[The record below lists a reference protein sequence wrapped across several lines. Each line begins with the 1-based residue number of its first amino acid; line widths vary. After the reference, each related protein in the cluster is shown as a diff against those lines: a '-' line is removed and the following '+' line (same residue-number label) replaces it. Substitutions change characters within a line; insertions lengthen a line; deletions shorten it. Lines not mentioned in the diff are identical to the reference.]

1 MPPTVLVADDNRT
14 TTRTLGTLV
23 ERWGYEP
30 VLAFDGAEALAVL
43 EGQAVDVVITDLR
56 MPVVDGMELLARLQE
71 RWPETVVIV
80 ATAYGTIES
89 AVDAMKL
96 GAFDYLT
103 KPYDDKQ
110 LHAKLDKA
118 VEQRRLMQ
126 RVEHLDAR
134 VASFTADRLQGMG
147 EMMGASPGMRRVFD
161 EIEKVAE
168 TDTTV
173 LILGESGTGKE
184 LVAHAVHARSP
195 RGEAA
200 FVAAHCAAYAEGL
213 LESELFGHEKGAF
226 TGAGS
231 ARQGLVEAANGG
243 TLFLDEVGEL
253 PLEAQ
258 ARLLRVLQ
266 EGEIRRLGAVET
278 RKVDV
283 RLIAATHRDLR
294 QLAQT
299 GRFRE
304 DLFYRLNVVNLTLPA
319 LRDRGDDILELAERL
334 LERACVKLQKIRLRF
349 SDAALAALAAHH
361 WPGNVRELENAVERA
376 VILADGEEITPE
388 SLALGGQGGQ
398 GNPAP
403 NPSLPTPQAAPSGQE
418 TDEGAASLE
427 DYFVRFVRDNEGH
440 MTETALAEKLGI
452 SRKSLWERR
461 QRLGIPRR
469 RGR

>member
-1 MPPTVLVADDNRT
+1 MIGSCSAMRLLYERIRKVAPTESTVLV
-14 TTRTLGTLV
+14 
-23 ERWGYEP
+23 
-30 VLAFDGAEALAVL
+30 
-43 EGQAVDVVITDLR
+43 
-56 MPVVDGMELLARLQE
+56 
-71 RWPETVVIV
+71 
-80 ATAYGTIES
+80 
-89 AVDAMKL
+89 
-96 GAFDYLT
+96 
-103 KPYDDKQ
+103 
-110 LHAKLDKA
+110 
-118 VEQRRLMQ
+118 
-126 RVEHLDAR
+126 
-134 VASFTADRLQGMG
+134 
-147 EMMGASPGMRRVFD
+147 
-161 EIEKVAE
+161 
-168 TDTTV
+168 
-173 LILGESGTGKE
+173 LGESGTGKE
-184 LVAHAVHARSP
+184 LVARALHEQSGRAGAPMISLN
-195 RGEAA
+195 
-200 FVAAHCAAYAEGL
+200 CAAIPDSL
-213 LESELFGHEKGAF
+213 IESELFGHEKGAF

-243 TLFLDEVGEL
+243 TLFLDEIGEL

-283 RLIAATHRDLR
+283 RLVAATHRDLR

-403 NPSLPTPQAAPSGQE
+403 NPSLPTPQVAPSGQE